1 MKHNDLISIIIPM
14 YNARKDII
22 KTVNTLQNQTYKNI
36 EIIIVDD
43 GSTDDSYNLCKL
55 NFENDKHIK
64 IFHKKNGGVSS
75 ARNFGIKEAKG
86 EYIQFVDSDD
96 LVESTYC
103 EDLLMMIKKREVDYA
118 ICSFVQIQ
126 DKNNINHLVSDEI
139 YDKNDFIKLFSSF
152 ENPIYMNPP
161 WNRMFKS
168 EIIKKHKIKFDE
180 NISFG
185 EDFIFNSK
193 YLMFCRK
200 IATTSKPL
208 YNYKFQEGGLCNKK
222 REMDFYYKNSLK
234 VYEAYETLLLKN
246 LNTDINK
253 NLNTH
258 FLFVV
263 RNIIE
268 NIFENFPMD
277 SEQRIKVVRDIVS
290 KSEIRDRLSIKYKK
304 NIKNTVTYLCIKFKL
319 CTFLEML
326 ISMKIKK
333 REKIDTYE

>member
-14 YNARKDII
+14 YNAQKDII

-43 GSTDDSYNLCKL
+43 GSTDDSYGLCKSK
-55 NFENDKHIK
+55 FKNDKRIK
-64 IFHKKNGGVSS
+64 IFHKENGGVSS
-75 ARNFGIKEAKG
+75 ARNFGITKAKG

-103 EDLLMMIKKREVDYA
+103 EDLHILIKKGKIDYA
-118 ICSFVQIQ
+118 ICSYIQAQ
-126 DKNNINHLVSDEI
+126 DKNNINYLISDNI
-139 YDKNDFIKLFSSF
+139 YDRNDFIKLFSSS

-161 WNRMFKS
+161 WNRIFKS
-168 EIIKKHKIKFDE
+168 KIIKKHKIKFEE

-200 IATTSKPL
+200 IATTSKIL
-208 YNYKFQEGGLCNKK
+208 YNYKFQESGLCNKK
-222 REMDFYYKNSLK
+222 RKMDFYFKNSFK
-234 VYEAYETLLLKN
+234 VYEAYESLLQKN
-246 LNTDINK
+246 LNPDINK

-268 NIFENFPMD
+268 NIFFSYPMCLEERINVTKKIISS
-277 SEQRIKVVRDIVS
+277 SEVR
-290 KSEIRDRLSIKYKK
+290 KRLSTKYKK
-304 NIKNTVTYLCIKFKL
+304 NVKNLITYLCIKFKWYRV
-319 CTFLEML
+319 LEIL
-326 ISMKIKK
+326 ISMKIKTRK
-333 REKIDTYE
+333 KNADYE